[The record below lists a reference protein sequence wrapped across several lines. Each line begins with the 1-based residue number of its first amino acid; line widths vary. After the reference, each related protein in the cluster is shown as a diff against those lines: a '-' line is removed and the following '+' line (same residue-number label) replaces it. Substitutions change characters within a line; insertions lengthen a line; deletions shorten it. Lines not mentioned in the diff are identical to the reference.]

1 MLRAPERGL
10 FCMDKELEKKLNTLY
25 TEILNGFSIR
35 KTTEFGQ
42 FYIKHFDL
50 YDAGEMNFEREQYL
64 QQAISRGL
72 PTEKENLET
81 AIKEGFWDKDTENS
95 IYDLEKTIVNMR
107 ATKNKLQLRSQK
119 INFQKKIDKKEKA
132 LNELLFDR
140 YEVIGYTAET
150 FANKKANEYYIYK
163 ALKKDSTLKDEFFS
177 EEEYDEMHDSD
188 LQELMTVYGAF
199 TEDFSHKNLKRIAL
213 THSFL
218 NLYHLCSDRVSELF
232 GVPVVK
238 LTFFQSEIFGTS
250 KYFKSILN
258 DAKHKPTEEMYGEP
272 DLLLDW
278 MESNSGGKVDIEGK
292 MEEKAGVS
300 YVGATKE
307 DLKDLGVDENNTIS
321 FSKEAAKKGG
331 SLDMKDIMKM
341 HGYQV

>member
-1 MLRAPERGL
+1 
-10 FCMDKELEKKLNTLY
+10 MDKELKTKLNTLY
-25 TEILNGFSIR
+25 TDVLNGFSI
-35 KTTEFGQ
+35 KTTKKFGR
-42 FYIKHFDL
+42 FYIKHFNPF
-50 YDAGEMNFEREQYL
+50 DAGQMDFEREQYL
-64 QQAISRGL
+64 QQAISKGL
-72 PTEKENLET
+72 PTEKENLDT
-81 AIKEGFWDKDTENS
+81 AIKEGFWDKDRENS
-95 IYDLEKTIVNMR
+95 IYDLEKTIMNMK

-119 INFQKKIDKKEKA
+119 ANFQKKIDKKENV

-140 YEVIGYTAET
+140 HEVVGYTAET

-163 ALKKDSTLKDEFFS
+163 ALKKDSSLNNQFFD
-177 EEEYDEMHDSD
+177 EEEYDELHDSD
-188 LQELMTVYGAF
+188 LQELISLYTIF
-199 TEDFSHKNLKRIAL
+199 TSDFSHKNLKRIAL
-213 THSFL
+213 SHSFL
-218 NLYHLCSDRVSELF
+218 NLYHLCSDQVTELF

-238 LTFFQSEIFGTS
+238 LTFFQAEVFGTA
-250 KYFKSILN
+250 KYFKSTLN
-258 DAKHKPTEEMYGEP
+258 NAKHRPTDEMYQDP
-272 DLLLDW
+272 DSLIDW
-278 MESNSGGKVDIEGK
+278 MESNSGAKVDIEGK

>member
-1 MLRAPERGL
+1 MAVYSS
-10 FCMDKELEKKLNTLY
+10 F
-25 TEILNGFSIR
+25 
-35 KTTEFGQ
+35 
-42 FYIKHFDL
+42 
-50 YDAGEMNFEREQYL
+50 
-64 QQAISRGL
+64 
-72 PTEKENLET
+72 T
-81 AIKEGFWDKDTENS
+81 A
-95 IYDLEKTIVNMR
+95 
-107 ATKNKLQLRSQK
+107 
-119 INFQKKIDKKEKA
+119 
-132 LNELLFDR
+132 
-140 YEVIGYTAET
+140 
-150 FANKKANEYYIYK
+150 
-163 ALKKDSTLKDEFFS
+163 
-177 EEEYDEMHDSD
+177 
-188 LQELMTVYGAF
+188 
-199 TEDFSHKNLKRIAL
+199 DFSHKNLKRIAL

-238 LTFFQSEIFGTS
+238 LTFFQSEIFGTA

-258 DAKHKPTEEMYGEP
+258 DAKHKPTEEMYGDP

>member
-1 MLRAPERGL
+1 M
-10 FCMDKELEKKLNTLY
+10 
-25 TEILNGFSIR
+25 
-35 KTTEFGQ
+35 
-42 FYIKHFDL
+42 
-50 YDAGEMNFEREQYL
+50 FE
-64 QQAISRGL
+64 ASHV
-72 PTEKENLET
+72 EKENLDA
-81 AIKEGFWDKDTENS
+81 AIKEGFWDKDRENS
-95 IYDLEKTIVNMR
+95 IYDLEKTIMNMK

-119 INFQKKIDKKEKA
+119 TNFQKKIDKKENA

-140 YEVIGYTAET
+140 HEVVGYTAET

-163 ALKKDSTLKDEFFS
+163 ALKKDSSLNNQFFD
-177 EEEYDEMHDSD
+177 EEEYDELHDSD
-188 LQELMTVYGAF
+188 LQELISLYTIF
-199 TEDFSHKNLKRIAL
+199 TSDFSHKNLKRIAL
-213 THSFL
+213 SHSFL
-218 NLYHLCSDRVSELF
+218 NLYHLCSDQVTELF

-238 LTFFQSEIFGTS
+238 LTFFQAEVFGTA
-250 KYFKSILN
+250 KYFKSTLN
-258 DAKHKPTEEMYGEP
+258 NAKHRPTDEMYQDP
-272 DLLLDW
+272 DSLIDW
-278 MESNSGGKVDIEGK
+278 MESNSGAKVDIEGK

>member
-1 MLRAPERGL
+1 
-10 FCMDKELEKKLNTLY
+10 MDKELKRKLNTLY
-25 TEILNGFSIR
+25 TDILNGFSIR
-35 KTTEFGQ
+35 TTEQFGQ
-42 FYIKHFDL
+42 FYIKHFNPF
-50 YDAGEMNFEREQYL
+50 DAGEMDFEREQYF
-64 QQAISRGL
+64 QKAISKGL
-72 PTEKENLET
+72 PTEKENLEA
-81 AIKEGFWDKDTENS
+81 AIKEGFWDKDAENS
-95 IYDLEKTIVNMR
+95 MYDLEKTIVNMR